1 MPVQKQLLLG
11 EADAA
16 SRQVKEYEGATS
28 RQVKEFREEEVMED
42 LSYHTQEFLE
52 PQGPEMWRRVLC
64 EIFTQYDDGRYFQDV
79 RGAFEQSLS
88 LSILWN
94 EFCTELASQ
103 KVSF

>member
-52 PQGPEMWRRVLC
+52 PHGPEMWR
-64 EIFTQYDDGRYFQDV
+64 
-79 RGAFEQSLS
+79 
-88 LSILWN
+88 
-94 EFCTELASQ
+94 
-103 KVSF
+103 